1 MLSDALLGG
10 GLAFLIAMVTTPVGV
25 SGAVFLVPVQVSIL
39 HTPSPSLT
47 PTNLLYNVIATPG
60 ALARYAGRGIA
71 GAPLTSALVLGT
83 LPGVVIGAVIRV
95 EFLTGPSAFYL
106 VIAAVLVP
114 LGAWLA
120 LGHAPAGRQT
130 PPAPSDR
137 RITAMALLVGTIGG
151 IYGIGGGSLLAPVL
165 VGLGF
170 SVVEVAP
177 AALASTFL
185 TSIVGV
191 IAYAVLSLRH
201 GGSIAPAWLVGL
213 AMGGG
218 GLLGG
223 FVGAG
228 LQSRLPEDHLR
239 RGLGLVALALGVRY
253 AVLGLS

>member
-10 GLAFLIAMVTTPVGV
+10 GLAFLIATITTPVGV
-25 SGAVFLVPVQVSIL
+25 SGAVFLVPVQISL
-39 HTPSPSLT
+39 LNTPSPSLT
-47 PTNLLYNVIATPG
+47 PTNLLYNVVATPG
-60 ALARYAGRGIA
+60 ALARYAGRGIR
-71 GAPLTSALVLGT
+71 GAPLTSALVIGT

-95 EFLTGPSAFYL
+95 ELLSGPSAFYL

-120 LGHAPAGRQT
+120 LDRSPAGRRT
-130 PPAPSDR
+130 PPAADDR

-170 SVVEVAP
+170 TVVEVAP

-191 IAYAVLSLRH
+191 VAYAVLSLRH
-201 GGSIAPAWLVGL
+201 SGSIAPVWVVGL
-213 AMGGG
+213 AMGAG

-223 FVGAG
+223 YVGAG

-239 RGLGLVALALGVRY
+239 RGLGVVALALGVRY

>member
-1 MLSDALLGG
+1 MLGHAILGG
-10 GLAFLIAMVTTPVGV
+10 GLAFLISVLATPVGV
-25 SGAVFLVPVQVSIL
+25 SGAVFLVPVQVSLL
-39 HTPSPSLT
+39 HTPSPSVT

-71 GAPLTSALVLGT
+71 RSPLTRSLVFGT
-83 LPGVVIGAVIRV
+83 LPGVVAGAVIRV
-95 EFLTGPSAFYL
+95 ELLAGPSAFYL

-114 LGAWLA
+114 LGGWLA
-120 LGHAPAGRQT
+120 LGHSPAGRRT
-130 PPAPSDR
+130 PPAADDH
-137 RITAMALLVGTIGG
+137 RITGMALLVGTVGG

-191 IAYAVLSLRH
+191 VTYAVLSLRH
-201 GGSIAPAWLVGL
+201 SGSIAPVWVVGL
-213 AMGGG
+213 AMGAG

-223 FVGAG
+223 YLGAS
-228 LQSRLPEDHLR
+228 LQSRLPEGLLR
-239 RGLGLVALALGVRY
+239 RGLGVLALALGVRY
-253 AVLGLS
+253 ALLGFT

>member
-1 MLSDALLGG
+1 MLGDALLGAAISFV
-10 GLAFLIAMVTTPVGV
+10 LATLATPVGV
-25 SGAVFLVPVQVSIL
+25 SGAVFLVPVQVSLL

-47 PTNLLYNVIATPG
+47 PTNLLYNVVATPG
-60 ALARYAGRGIA
+60 ALARYAGRGLTRS
-71 GAPLTSALVLGT
+71 PLARALALGT
-83 LPGVVIGAVIRV
+83 LPGVVVGAVIRV
-95 EFLTGPSAFYL
+95 ELLSGPSAFYL

-120 LGHAPAGRQT
+120 IGRSPTGRRT
-130 PPAPSDR
+130 PPAPDDG
-137 RITAMALLVGTIGG
+137 RITGMALVVGTIGG

-191 IAYAVLSLRH
+191 ATYAVLSLRH
-201 GGSIAPAWLVGL
+201 SGSIAPVWVVGL
-213 AMGGG
+213 AMGAG

-223 FVGAG
+223 YVGAG
-228 LQSRLPEDHLR
+228 LQHRLPEHLLR
-239 RGLGLVALALGVRY
+239 RGLGLLALALGVRY
-253 AVLGLS
+253 VILGLG